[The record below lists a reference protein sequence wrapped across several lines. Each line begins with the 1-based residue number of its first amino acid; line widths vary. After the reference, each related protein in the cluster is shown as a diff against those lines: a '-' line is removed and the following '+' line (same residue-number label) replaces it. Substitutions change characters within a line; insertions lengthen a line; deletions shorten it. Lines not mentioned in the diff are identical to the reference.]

1 MILLERVISKSDD
14 TSDILLLTKETVRR
28 VIDLSNG
35 GVVIV
40 FTNSKAY
47 EAYSENQH
55 PVIKADD
62 VVAKLFRNDKDG
74 HPYVILCTKIERL
87 MDTTF
92 SW

>member
-40 FTNSKAY
+40 FTDSRAY
-47 EAYSENQH
+47 EAHSDNQH

-62 VVAKLFRNDKDG
+62 VVVQLFRNDKDG
-74 HPYVILCTKIERL
+74 HPYVILCTRIERL
-87 MDTTF
+87 TDKTF
-92 SW
+92 DW